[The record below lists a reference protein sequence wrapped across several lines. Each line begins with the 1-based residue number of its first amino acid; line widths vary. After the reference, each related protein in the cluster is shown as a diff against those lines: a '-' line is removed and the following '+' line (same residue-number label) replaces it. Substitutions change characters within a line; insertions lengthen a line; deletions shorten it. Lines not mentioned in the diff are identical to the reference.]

1 MALFRRHLWGGFVAT
16 IITIILVGAGLWW
29 MGALGP
35 YLTLEESP
43 KLVILIC
50 VGLLSAC
57 FPDVDTEGKSQ
68 QLFYRLLIMVDL
80 WFLLEGNYK
89 AAALL
94 GFGAMVPLLGK
105 HRRWTHTWLAMLLVP
120 ALFFL
125 VPMYLNQTMHD
136 FLVICYIISVAA
148 YASHLVLDGYIGKT
162 FKSIKRLFIG
172 HDSPRPTGSKR

>member
-1 MALFRRHLWGGFVAT
+1 
-16 IITIILVGAGLWW
+16 

-57 FPDVDTEGKSQ
+57 FPDVDTESKSQ
-68 QLFYRLLIMVDL
+68 QLFYRLLIIVDL

-105 HRRWTHTWLAMLLVP
+105 H
-120 ALFFL
+120 
-125 VPMYLNQTMHD
+125 
-136 FLVICYIISVAA
+136 
-148 YASHLVLDGYIGKT
+148 
-162 FKSIKRLFIG
+162 
-172 HDSPRPTGSKR
+172 

>member
-1 MALFRRHLWGGFVAT
+1 MALLRRHLWGGFVAT

-50 VGLLSAC
+50 VGLVSAC
-57 FPDVDTEGKSQ
+57 FPDIDTESKSQ

-80 WFLLEGNYK
+80 WFLLERNYK

-105 HRRWTHTWLAMLLVP
+105 HRRWTHTWLAMLLLP
-120 ALFFL
+120 AMFFL

-148 YASHLVLDGYIGKT
+148 YASHLVLDGYAGKT

-172 HDSPRPTGSKR
+172 RESPRPTGSKR